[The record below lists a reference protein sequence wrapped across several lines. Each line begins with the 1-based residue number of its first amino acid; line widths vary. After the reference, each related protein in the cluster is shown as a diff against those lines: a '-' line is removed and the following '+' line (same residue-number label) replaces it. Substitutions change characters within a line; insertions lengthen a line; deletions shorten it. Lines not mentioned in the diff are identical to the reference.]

1 MIAKLFCNGV
11 RFRQLRRGGKPY
23 RLQSLSL
30 EVTHRCI
37 CRCDMCN
44 IWKIPAEVADLELAD
59 WLAVLRS
66 PALRHLREL
75 DITGGEPFLRAD
87 LGELLQRIVAFKPE
101 HFPALRTLSITT
113 NALLSER
120 ILAIVREC
128 IGPLRACGVDLVL
141 ACGVD
146 AAGKLHDRIRNVPG
160 AWERVQPTLSG
171 LQEIRAEHANLI
183 LGIKTTIIPRN
194 VHELPGIANFAA
206 KHDLFTIIS
215 PCILTANR
223 FANLDKANELH
234 FDPIHVRKMIEFYE
248 SSPFAWSGHCEALL
262 GYLKTGTMR
271 KPCSAGYNTLFVRH
285 NGEVFGCPVLAN
297 SVGDVRTQPLD
308 RLFRGEAANQ
318 FRKQVGAFP
327 ECAQCTEPG
336 MERIAWP
343 LDGFALL
350 GFWAERGRGDFDRL
364 VRHMGLDKYL

>member
-1 MIAKLFCNGV
+1 MLAKLFCNGV
-11 RFRQLRRGGKPY
+11 RFRQLRRSGKPY

-87 LGELLQRIVAFKPE
+87 LGELLQQIVALKPDS
-101 HFPALRTLSITT
+101 FPALRTLSITT
-113 NALLSER
+113 NALLTER
-120 ILAIVREC
+120 ILNLVRASV
-128 IGPLRACGVDLVL
+128 GPLRECGIDLVL

-146 AAGKLHDRIRNVPG
+146 AAGKLHDRIRNFPG
-160 AWERVQPTLSG
+160 AWERFQQTLRG
-171 LQEIRAEHANLI
+171 LQEIRTEHANLI
-183 LGIKTTIIPRN
+183 LGLKTTIVPLN
-194 VHELPGIANFAA
+194 VHELSRLADFA
-206 KHDLFTIIS
+206 DENGLFTIIS
-215 PCILTANR
+215 PCILTPNR
-223 FANLDKANELH
+223 FANLDKVKDLRFSPADIGKLI
-234 FDPIHVRKMIEFYE
+234 DFYA
-248 SSPFAWSGHCEALL
+248 SPRFAWSGHREALL
-262 GYLKTGTMR
+262 GYLKTGKMH

-285 NGEVFGCPVLAN
+285 NGEVFACPVLAESLGN
-297 SVGDVRTQPLD
+297 VRTLSLD
-308 RLFRGEAANQ
+308 SLYRSEAANH

-327 ECAQCTEPG
+327 ECGQCTEPG

-343 LDGFALL
+343 LEGFALL
-350 GFWAERGRGDFDRL
+350 GFWAERGREDFDRL
-364 VRHMGLDKYL
+364 VRHMGLDKYI